1 MNRLSSFSL
10 FWCQLRS
17 KLNPASHNSTGLDRN
32 RIDRRGRN
40 FKVVSRVGFPDV
52 RSKWTAQRGGDL
64 TRKCEA
70 VVPVQQVNL
79 SVFPLVLARLYINLF
94 GSFAKTGSSWNGE
107 MSIGAPLFQ
116 RPTIRAPRSSLPSA
130 GVKGFLFPSSGRGFF
145 IKKLLNPGTSWD
157 SQRKTAKLPSVDQSF
172 LMLKPGSPVLP
183 VTITPGC
190 TGLGPGG
197 ITVSNPVTRGLEIPS
212 SKPKLGLR
220 SVDIHI
226 DGL

>member
-1 MNRLSSFSL
+1 MISPANAKLL
-10 FWCQLRS
+10 FLCNKSICQY
-17 KLNPASHNSTGLDRN
+17 
-32 RIDRRGRN
+32 
-40 FKVVSRVGFPDV
+40 FP
-52 RSKWTAQRGGDL
+52 W
-64 TRKCEA
+64 
-70 VVPVQQVNL
+70 
-79 SVFPLVLARLYINLF
+79 VLARRYINLF

-130 GVKGFLFPSSGRGFF
+130 GVKVFLFPSSGRGFF